1 MQAVAQ
7 TAASEEPRT
16 FQTMRELNQFYEKKY
31 RALRIEGRRAHERYL
46 QERRKL
52 NEQRRAAGES
62 SEKYRHQISQ
72 LRENYYFE
80 GFKIWQKRL
89 CLGSDRCHDEA
100 KLFFE
105 LEEKK
110 KKEKRDIELDAHSSL
125 SGRFFALVLFLVILA
140 CTLFLL
146 VITITTPGCENTTE
160 MVIHIVFFGIL
171 DFFAIIFTYASWQQ
185 LTYSREKWAKVLDD
199 ADKFNEEQ
207 KRKKEDRRYKCRLF
221 WDNFFSG
228 PGGGPAG
235 PLIK

>member
-7 TAASEEPRT
+7 TAASKKSRT
-16 FQTMRELNQFYEKKY
+16 FQTMCELNQFYEKKY
-31 RALRIEGRRAHERYL
+31 RALREEGRRAHERYL

-52 NEQRRAAGES
+52 NEQRRAAGENP
-62 SEKYRHQISQ
+62 EKYCSQISQ
-72 LRENYYFE
+72 LRERYYHE
-80 GFKIWQKRL
+80 GRKIWLKRL

-199 ADKFNEEQ
+199 VDKFNEEQ
-207 KRKKEDRRYKCRLF
+207 KMKQLEKKLRPKWSDTP
-221 WDNFFSG
+221 S
-228 PGGGPAG
+228 PG
-235 PLIK
+235 ITD

>member
-7 TAASEEPRT
+7 TATSEESRT

-31 RALRIEGRRAHERYL
+31 RALREDGRKIHESYL
-46 QERRKL
+46 EQRRKL
-52 NEQRRAAGES
+52 NEQRRAAGENP
-62 SEKYRHQISQ
+62 EKYCSQISQ
-72 LRENYYFE
+72 LREHYYFE
-80 GFKIWQKRL
+80 GRKIWLKRL
-89 CLGSDRCHDEA
+89 SLGSDRCHDEA

-125 SGRFFALVLFLVILA
+125 SGRFFALVLFLVILV

-207 KRKKEDRRYKCRLF
+207 KRKKEDRRYKRRLF

>member
-7 TAASEEPRT
+7 TATSKKSRT

-31 RALRIEGRRAHERYL
+31 RALREDGRKIHESYL
-46 QERRKL
+46 EQRRKL
-52 NEQRRAAGES
+52 NEQRRAAGENP
-62 SEKYRHQISQ
+62 EKYCSQISQ
-72 LRENYYFE
+72 LRERYYFE
-80 GFKIWQKRL
+80 GRKIWLKRL
-89 CLGSDRCHDEA
+89 SLGSDHCHDEA

-185 LTYSREKWAKVLDD
+185 LTYSREEWAKVIDD
-199 ADKFNEEQ
+199 AYKFNEEQ
-207 KRKKEDRRYKCRLF
+207 KRKKEDRRYKRRLF